1 MDWVG
6 KLWIGNVSGDTWTDP
21 FVCVCVH
28 TGLLSLV
35 PSGLPFTSHDC
46 FRQEADK

>member
-21 FVCVCVH
+21 FVCVCSYRSVIFSA
-28 TGLLSLV
+28 LR
-35 PSGLPFTSHDC
+35 FTVYLT
-46 FRQEADK
+46 